1 MWLCSG
7 TKEGNSN
14 ASGSRCAGEEGVR
27 VYHLFYHIN
36 LNLQLLQ
43 LVPRVQLWDES

>member
-1 MWLCSG
+1 MQLCSG

-14 ASGSRCAGEEGVR
+14 ASGSHSAREEEGTR
-27 VYHLFYHIN
+27 IYHFFYPVN

-43 LVPRVQLWDES
+43 LVPRV